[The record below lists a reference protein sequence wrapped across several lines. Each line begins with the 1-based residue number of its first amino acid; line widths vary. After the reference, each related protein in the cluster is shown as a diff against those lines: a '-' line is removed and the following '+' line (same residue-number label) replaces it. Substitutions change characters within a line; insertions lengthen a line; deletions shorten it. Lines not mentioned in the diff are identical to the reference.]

1 MFNKVLII
9 AEAGVNH
16 NGDLHTAMK
25 MVDCAK
31 QCGVD
36 IIKFQTFNV
45 DNLVSDSAEMAQY
58 QKNNIG
64 REQSQKEM
72 LEALTLSSND
82 FVKLHNYCIEKS
94 IKFLST
100 PFDIDSIHFLDKLQD
115 FWKVPSGEI
124 NDYPYLVEIARTFK
138 PVILSTGMSTMDEI
152 EAAIKTLKENG
163 SSSIRLMHCTTEY
176 PAPYNDVNLN
186 AINTLRERF
195 GLETGYS
202 DHTQGIEIPIA
213 AVTMGATIIEKHFTL
228 DRRMEGPDH
237 KASLE
242 PGELE
247 KMVKGIRHIEQA
259 MGNGLKN
266 PTQEELQNR
275 TAARKSIVA
284 KRDITR
290 GELLSE
296 ENITTKRPGNGINPM
311 TWSSILGTQAIRS
324 FRKDEQ
330 IEI

>member
-1 MFNKVLII
+1 MCNRVLII

-16 NGDLHTAMK
+16 NGDLHTAME
-25 MVDCAK
+25 MVDRAK

-45 DNLVSDSAEMAQY
+45 DDLVSDNAEMARY

-72 LEALTLSSND
+72 LESLALSSDD
-82 FVKLHNYCIEKS
+82 FIKLHKYCVSKNIR
-94 IKFLST
+94 FLST

-124 NDYPYLVEIARTFK
+124 NDYPYLVEIARTHK

-152 EAAIKTLKENG
+152 EAAIETLKENG
-163 SSSIRLMHCTTEY
+163 SGSIKLMHCTTEY
-176 PAPYNDVNLN
+176 PAPFNDVNLN

-195 GLETGYS
+195 GCETGYS
-202 DHTQGIEIPIA
+202 DHTQGIVIPIA
-213 AVTMGATIIEKHFTL
+213 AVSMGATIIEKHFTL

-242 PGELE
+242 PDELA
-247 KMVKGIRHIEQA
+247 KMVQGIRHIELA
-259 MGNGLKN
+259 MGNGIKN
-266 PTQEELQNR
+266 PTPEELQNR

-284 KRDITR
+284 RKDITC

-296 ENITTKRPGNGINPM
+296 DNITTKRPGNGINPM
-311 TWSSILGTQAIRS
+311 IWPSILGTRAIRS